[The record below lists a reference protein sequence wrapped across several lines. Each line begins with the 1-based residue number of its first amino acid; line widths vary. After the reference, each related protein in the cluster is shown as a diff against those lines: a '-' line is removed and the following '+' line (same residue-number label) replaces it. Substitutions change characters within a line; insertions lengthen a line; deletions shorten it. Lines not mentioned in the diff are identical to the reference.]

1 MIRKVVSSARRPKA
15 AVFRGKNEQKAQK
28 IYFDRALRTP
38 HVEVVCG
45 HFAKVIFSIFS
56 DILVLV
62 PFPDFEHLQFVHKFE
77 LSALKGGKTY
87 RNRRVLHHEHATLL
101 FAEAN
106 RRPHTRL
113 VKMKTGNE
121 MQIKAAFMRVSRPGK
136 LFICRLAVE

>member
-77 LSALKGGKTY
+77 LSALEGRQNLSKSARSSSRA
-87 RNRRVLHHEHATLL
+87 RNSIVRRGEQ
-101 FAEAN
+101 EAPHQISEDEN
-106 RRPHTRL
+106 R
-113 VKMKTGNE
+113 
-121 MQIKAAFMRVSRPGK
+121 
-136 LFICRLAVE
+136 